1 MLGCGCLEGIR
12 YFDTK
17 MPGSKGTIKTISDAI
32 CLHEEDYG
40 IAWKHKDWRIE
51 EVEARS
57 SRLLTIFSA

>member
-1 MLGCGCLEGIR
+1 
-12 YFDTK
+12 

>member
-17 MPGSKGTIKTISDAI
+17 MPGSKGTIKRFLMQSVYMKR
-32 CLHEEDYG
+32 DYG